1 MATVANQ
8 KTINI
13 NKEKSDKQHNYSIYN
28 LDALQ
33 KAMQTLKG
41 ETFKLW
47 CYLNKNQAGY
57 TFGLSKVDAL
67 SWGIGSSASYARAV
81 KELID
86 LGYLVETSS
95 NHYDFYEKPIVKDEL
110 IITKV
115 DIKEEKPQFKL

>member
-41 ETFKLW
+41 EAFKLW

-67 SWGIGSSASYARAV
+67 SWGIGSTASYARAV

-95 NHYDFYEKPIVKDEL
+95 NHFDFYEKPIVKDEL

-115 DIKEEKPQFKL
+115 DMKEEQTQFKF